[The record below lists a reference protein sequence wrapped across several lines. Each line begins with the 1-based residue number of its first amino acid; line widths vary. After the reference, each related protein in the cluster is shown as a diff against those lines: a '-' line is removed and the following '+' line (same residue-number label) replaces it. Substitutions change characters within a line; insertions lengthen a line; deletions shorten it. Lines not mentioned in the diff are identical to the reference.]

1 MVVVIIGPPISIFT
15 QRFHAFNTPRLER
28 DLDYNVSVI
37 LDVAGSC
44 MAAALASGPIP
55 FALLKFTKPNGVTVP
70 PLFLASHRGPAS
82 VPPRYRL
89 YV

>member
-55 FALLKFTKPNGVTVP
+55 LALFARPTGVLDPQYFAL
-70 PLFLASHRGPAS
+70 
-82 VPPRYRL
+82 RL
-89 YV
+89 RFFAC